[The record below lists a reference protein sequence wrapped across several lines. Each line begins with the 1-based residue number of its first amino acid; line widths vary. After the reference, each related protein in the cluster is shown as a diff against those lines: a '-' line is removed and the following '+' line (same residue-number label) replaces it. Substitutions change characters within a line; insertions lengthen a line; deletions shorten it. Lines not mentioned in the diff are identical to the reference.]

1 MRLFKYLIL
10 LAFVPLFSAQSKTF
24 VYCSEGSPIA
34 FNPQVTT
41 DGTSNNAASYT
52 IYNRLVD
59 FAPGSTEIIPSL
71 AESFEISKDNL
82 TYTFNLRKG
91 VKFHTTKY
99 FKPSREFIADDVL
112 FSFNRQKDNKHP
124 FHHVGGGF
132 YEYFQSM
139 EMGKLIKEIKKV
151 DDFKIQIILTHP
163 NAAFLANMAMP
174 FMSILSKEYGENLLA
189 KKEPNRIDH
198 YPIGTGPFYFIRY
211 VKDNQVRYKHNKDFF
226 NAVPEIENLVISI
239 TPDANVR
246 YQKLKTGECH
256 FIYAPA
262 PSDLPSMRKNEKIKI
277 VHGPGLNIA
286 YLAFNTTKK
295 PFDNLLVRLAIS
307 HALNK
312 QSYIKAIYMGHAM
325 VAINPLPPGIWAYD
339 KTIKDYNLNLKK
351 SKELLKQAGY
361 PNGFETEIW
370 TLPINRPYNPNG
382 KKMGEMM
389 QADLAKIGIKAKLIT
404 YDWATYL
411 SKANKGEHSL
421 IQMGWTGDNGD
432 PDNFLSIL
440 LGCAAIESG
449 SNLSR
454 WCDKKFNR
462 LLVQAI
468 RENDQAKRTKLYQEA
483 QKIFKSNAPWVP
495 IAHSVVYRAMLEEV
509 EGYKLSPLG
518 HDVFTTIKL
527 QKRKK

>member
-1 MRLFKYLIL
+1 MRLFKYLFFL
-10 LAFVPLFSAQSKTF
+10 SFLPLFSLQAQTF

-34 FNPQVTT
+34 FNPQITT

-71 AESFEISKDNL
+71 AESWEVSKDKL
-82 TYTFNLRKG
+82 TYIFNLRRG

-99 FKPSREFIADDVL
+99 FNPSRDFNADDVL
-112 FSFNRQKDNKHP
+112 FSFNRQKEVTHP
-124 FHHVGGGF
+124 FHHVGGGL

-139 EMGKLIKEIKKV
+139 EMGKLIKEIVKV
-151 DDFKIQIILTHP
+151 DDFKIKIVLAYP

-174 FMSILSKEYGENLLA
+174 FMSILSKEYGEKLIA
-189 KKEPNRIDH
+189 SKEANNIDH
-198 YPIGTGPFYFIRY
+198 YPVGTGPFVYIRY
-211 VKDNQVRYKHNKDFF
+211 IKDNQVRYKHNTKFF
-226 NAVPEIENLVISI
+226 GTIPPIKNLVISI

-256 FIYAPA
+256 FIYDPA
-262 PSDLPSMRKNEKIKI
+262 PSDLPSIKKNKKIKI
-277 VHGPGLNIA
+277 VQGAGLNVA
-286 YLAFNTTKK
+286 YLAFNTDKK
-295 PFDNLLVRLAIS
+295 PFDNLQVRLAIS
-307 HALNK
+307 HAFNK
-312 QSYIKAIYMGHAM
+312 KAYVKAIYMGHAV
-325 VAINPLPPGIWAYD
+325 VAKNPLPPGIWSYD
-339 KTIKDYNLNLKK
+339 DSIKDYNYDPALAKKLLKK
-351 SKELLKQAGY
+351 AGY
-361 PNGFETEIW
+361 EKGFETEIW

-389 QADLAKIGIKAKLIT
+389 QADLAAIGIKAKLVT

-432 PDNFLSIL
+432 PDNFLNIL
-440 LGCAAIESG
+440 LGCASIVSG

-454 WCDKKFNR
+454 WCDKKFNSAIT
-462 LLVQAI
+462 QAI
-468 RENDQAKRTKLYQEA
+468 RENDLGKRTKLYQRA
-483 QKIFKSNAPWVP
+483 QKIFKKEAPWVP

-509 EGYKLSPLG
+509 QGYKLSPLG
-518 HDVFTTIKL
+518 HDVFSSVKL
-527 QKRKK
+527 EKRKK

>member
-10 LAFVPLFSAQSKTF
+10 LTFLPLFSAQSQTF

-34 FNPQVTT
+34 FNPQITT

-52 IYNRLVD
+52 IYNRLLD

-71 AESFEISKDNL
+71 AESWEVSKDKL
-82 TYTFNLRKG
+82 SYTFKLRKG

-99 FKPSREFIADDVL
+99 FKPSREFNSDDVL
-112 FSFNRQKDNKHP
+112 FSFNRQKVKEHP
-124 FHHVGGGF
+124 FHHVGGGL

-139 EMGKLIKEIKKV
+139 EMGKLIQEIVKI
-151 DDFKIQIILTHP
+151 DDYKIKIVLAYP

-174 FMSILSKEYGENLLA
+174 FMSILSKEYGEGLTL
-189 KKEPNRIDH
+189 KKEQNRIDH
-198 YPIGTGPFYFIRY
+198 YPVGTGPFLFVRY
-211 VKDNQVRYKHNKDFF
+211 IKDSQIRYKHHAHYFE
-226 NAVPEIENLVISI
+226 AVPEIKNLVISI

-262 PSDLPSMRKNEKIKI
+262 PSDLASMKKNKKIKI
-277 VHGPGLNIA
+277 VEGAGLNVA
-286 YLAFNTTKK
+286 YLAFNTDKK
-295 PFDNLLVRLAIS
+295 PFDNILVRKAIS

-312 QSYIKAIYMGHAM
+312 SAYIKAIYMGHAM
-325 VAINPLPPGIWAYD
+325 VAKNPIPPGIWSYD
-339 KTIKDYNLNLKK
+339 DSIKDYGYDPEKAKKLLKK
-351 SKELLKQAGY
+351 AGY
-361 PNGFETEIW
+361 PNGIDTEIW
-370 TLPINRPYNPNG
+370 TLPITRPYNPNG

-389 QADLAKIGIKAKLIT
+389 QADLAKIGIRAKLIT

-432 PDNFLSIL
+432 PDNFLNIL
-440 LGCAAIESG
+440 LGCASIASG

-454 WCDKKFNR
+454 WCNKKFNN
-462 LLVQAI
+462 LIVEAI
-468 RENDQAKRTKLYQEA
+468 RENNQAKRSKMYQKA
-483 QKIFKSNAPWVP
+483 QKIFKKEAPWVP

-509 EGYKLSPLG
+509 QGYILSPLG
-518 HDVFTTIKL
+518 HDVFSRVKL
-527 QKRKK
+527 EKSKK

>member
-10 LAFVPLFSAQSKTF
+10 LTFLPLFSLRAQTF

-59 FAPGSTEIIPSL
+59 FAPGSTEIVPSL
-71 AESFEISKDNL
+71 ASSWEVSKDKL
-82 TYTFNLRKG
+82 SYTFNLRKS

-99 FKPSREFIADDVL
+99 FKPTREFNSDDVL
-112 FSFNRQKDNKHP
+112 FSFNRQKDKLHP
-124 FHHVGGGF
+124 FHHVGGGI

-139 EMGKLIKEIKKV
+139 EMGKLIKEIKKI
-151 DDFKIQIILTHP
+151 DDYKIKIVLSYP
-163 NAAFLANMAMP
+163 NAAFMANMAMP
-174 FMSILSKEYGENLLA
+174 FMSILSKEYGESLTL
-189 KKEPNRIDH
+189 KKEQNKIDH
-198 YPIGTGPFYFIRY
+198 YPIGTGPFLFVRY
-211 VKDNQVRYKHNKDFF
+211 IKDNQVRYKHHKGFF
-226 NAVPEIENLVISI
+226 GNVPQIKNLVISI

-262 PSDLPSMRKNEKIKI
+262 PSDLPAMKKNAKIKI
-277 VHGPGLNIA
+277 VEGPGLNIA
-286 YLAFNTTKK
+286 YLAFNTDKK
-295 PFDNLLVRLAIS
+295 PFDNLLVRKAIS

-312 QSYIKAIYMGHAM
+312 AAYIKAIYMGHAM
-325 VAINPLPPGIWAYD
+325 VAKNPIPPGIWSYD
-339 KTIKDYNLNLKK
+339 DSIKDYNFDLKK
-351 SKELLKQAGY
+351 AKELLKQAGY

-370 TLPINRPYNPNG
+370 TLPITRPYNPNG

-389 QADLAKIGIKAKLIT
+389 QADLAKIGIRVKLIT

-432 PDNFLSIL
+432 PDNFLNIL
-440 LGCAAIESG
+440 LGCASIKSG

-454 WCDKKFNR
+454 WCDKSFNK
-462 LLVQAI
+462 LIVEAI
-468 RENDQAKRTKLYQEA
+468 RENDVALRTKMYKKA
-483 QKIFKSNAPWVP
+483 QRIFKKEAPWVP
-495 IAHSVVYRAMLEEV
+495 IAHSVVYRAMLNEV
-509 EGYKLSPLG
+509 QGYKLSPLG
-518 HDVFTTIKL
+518 HDIFSNVKL
-527 QKRKK
+527 EKRKK